1 MSRWREH
8 CCGVR
13 LEGRLAVDHVGTS
26 SILIY
31 IKSNRKPVNI
41 KTMK

>member
-1 MSRWREH
+1 MERTLLWSET
-8 CCGVR
+8 GG
-13 LEGRLAVDHVGTS
+13 EAGHVGTS